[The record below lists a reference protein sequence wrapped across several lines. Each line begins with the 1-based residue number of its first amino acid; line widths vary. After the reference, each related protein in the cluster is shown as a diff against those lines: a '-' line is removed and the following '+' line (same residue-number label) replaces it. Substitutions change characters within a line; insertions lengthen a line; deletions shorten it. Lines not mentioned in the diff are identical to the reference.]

1 MKIRSKIVVAM
12 VVICLISIFSMVL
25 INYNLSIKSLENEIG
40 ERIQGVAA
48 NTAKELDKWMAVQK
62 QSLEEIASSILY
74 NDNYDYNYVFGFLN
88 RQIKKNEGNEYYIGL
103 NDGSLISGSGWIPP
117 DDYITTERDWYIGAV
132 SNENEDEIY
141 ISEPYVDAKTKD
153 LIVSISRPLK
163 KDEKILGVLCS
174 DISIKHLIKV
184 ISNVKVGKDS
194 YAFLVDDKGNILAH
208 INDEYKPSE
217 SGYANINEI
226 LDGKLINIMK
236 QSNLALK
243 DRKVTDYDKV
253 DRCFLF
259 DDMKE
264 SGWKVGL
271 AVSSKEVLK
280 TINRVVKLTMIT
292 TVIILAIAL
301 VVSIYIA
308 NSISKPI
315 MESVEIAENIGN
327 LNLTDDVINEIN
339 MEREDEIGS
348 MMRSYQNIIEKLRA
362 FMEDMR
368 ESIKVTNQVYEKT
381 ISELN
386 LLTDEAEDTSATTE
400 ELSAGMQEVAATTI
414 SISESTDEIDKAT
427 ADFASKVEE
436 GAKTANEISER
447 AEKLNSQF
455 IKAKDRTMDI
465 YGKSKDEVSSAIK
478 ASKEVN
484 KISVLSNA
492 ILEITDQTNLL
503 ALNAAIE
510 AARAGESGRGFAVVA
525 DEIRK
530 LAETSQETVGEIKSI
545 AEGIISSVNQLVDN
559 TMYLS
564 NFLEKDVVK
573 DYAMMMEAVEQ
584 YKEDGAALSNMISD
598 LSAGSEELAASI
610 GEISSAVREVSTT
623 IEDSTKATTNIAEQ
637 NVRIAEIISEINDIM
652 EKNREVSQKLNE
664 IVSQVNM

>member
-208 INDEYKPSE
+208 INAEYKPSE

-243 DRKVTDYDKV
+243 DRKITDYDKV

-301 VVSIYIA
+301 VASIYIA

-339 MEREDEIGS
+339 IEREDEIGS

-381 ISELN
+381 INKLN

-400 ELSAGMQEVAATTI
+400 QLSAGMQEVAATTI

-610 GEISSAVREVSTT
+610 GEISSAVKEVSTT